1 MLTRF
6 SLAIAA
12 MTLVVVSSNFL
23 VQYPVQMHLGDI
35 DLAEILTWGAFT
47 YPIAFLVN
55 DFTNRYFGVRAAR
68 IVVLVGFAI
77 AVVLSVFLATPRIA
91 VASGSAFLVAQLLDT
106 VLFDRMR
113 ASAWWKAPLIS
124 SLLGSIL
131 DTALFFTFAFSVD
144 FAFIDQMFG
153 TPDGSLGFA
162 VPFLS
167 VGVDVPLW
175 VSLAVGDFIVKLA
188 VALVMLVPYGLLR
201 GRISDRVLHPSAD

>member
-55 DFTNRYFGVRAAR
+55 DFTNRHFGVRAAR

-153 TPDGSLGFA
+153 TADGSLGFA

-167 VGVDVPLW
+167 VGADVPLW
-175 VSLAVGDFIVKLA
+175 VSLAVGDFIVKLV
-188 VALVMLVPYGLLR
+188 VALAMLLPYWLLR
-201 GRISDRVLHPSAD
+201 GRIADRVLHPSAD